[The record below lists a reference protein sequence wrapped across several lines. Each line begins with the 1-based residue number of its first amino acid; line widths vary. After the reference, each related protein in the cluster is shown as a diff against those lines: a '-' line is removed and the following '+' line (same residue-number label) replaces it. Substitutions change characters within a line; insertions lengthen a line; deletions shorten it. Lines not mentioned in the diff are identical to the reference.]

1 MNDWQERREREERLY
16 LEERRKQEA
25 LWEATVRSN
34 LDALRANR
42 AEPWL
47 LERLAWEYL
56 GTLEEFLIE
65 PKSGWRVH
73 APELRSAAME
83 GLRGTP
89 WRDDVPDD
97 DEIIRLHRKGRR
109 HRLGLP
115 FLAGLE
121 IIEREDPR
129 RLDSLDEAQ
138 ERQSLAFHYLEG
150 GSRLEP
156 PDWHR
161 RLVQTKPELTAA
173 VLVHWAKA
181 TFRRENP
188 TLVHLDALLRDRA
201 QAEVAR
207 RAVLPLL
214 TAFSVRKK
222 ADWHRVLDLLLWTA
236 VARTDRKE
244 FLDLVERKLGAKSMT
259 IAQRAHW
266 VAAGLSAAPDRYHDR
281 FEELTRDEEALREAA
296 GFLCADLPARF
307 PTEECEVATL
317 RLLIT
322 RLGGMFPPN
331 DPEADEDEDDDR
343 AMGRFLGLPDF
354 AAEFTGRCIE
364 ELGSRP
370 TAEAGVA
377 LGMLRDEAS
386 LARWK
391 RKVLESLKQ
400 QRIVRRD
407 AEYRPPAIH
416 DVADTLN
423 DIAPT
428 NAGGLACLVLDH
440 LDDLQE
446 DIRESDANIWKYF
459 WNEDSHG
466 KPGRAKTENSCRDA
480 LLDLLRRRLSAR
492 VQVHPEKHH
501 AGGSRSDLCLTVP
514 GSHGSVTIEIKRDKS
529 PDLRTGIREQLI
541 PRYLT
546 SGDHGIYLVLWQDDD
561 GTGSSPQELQ
571 KRLRDDLS
579 SEERDRV
586 AVRVLD
592 VRSPKRRRDAQAKS
606 VPSGS
611 GSRR

>member
-16 LEERRKQEA
+16 LEERRKQDA

-34 LDALRANR
+34 LDSLRANR

-47 LERLAWEYL
+47 LERLAREYL

-65 PKSGWRVH
+65 PKSGWRVQ
-73 APELRSAAME
+73 APEHRSAAME

-97 DEIIRLHRKGRR
+97 DEIIRLHRMGRR

-188 TLVHLDALLRDRA
+188 TLVHLGALLRDRA
-201 QAEVAR
+201 QAKVAR

-236 VARTDRKE
+236 IARADRKE
-244 FLDLVERKLGAKSMT
+244 FRDLVERKLGAKSMT

-266 VAAGLSAAPDRYHDR
+266 VAAGLAAAPDRYHDR

-296 GFLCADLPARF
+296 GFLCADLPTRF

-370 TAEAGVA
+370 TAEASDA
-377 LGMLRDEAS
+377 LGALHGDAS

-391 RKVLESLKQ
+391 RKVLGSLKQ

-407 AEYRPPAIH
+407 AEYRPPTIH
-416 DVADTLN
+416 EVANTLG
-423 DIAPT
+423 DRAPT
-428 NAGGLACLVLDH
+428 SAGGLARLVLDH
-440 LDDLQE
+440 FDDLKDDLRWGE
-446 DIRESDANIWKYF
+446 GNLWRPF
-459 WNEDSHG
+459 WNEDRNG
-466 KPGRAKTENSCRDA
+466 KPTEPKPENSCRDA
-480 LLDLLRRRLSAR
+480 LCDLLRQRGVP
-492 VQVHPEKHH
+492 VQVEVTRPGSLRADLGVEGP
-501 AGGSRSDLCLTVP
+501 GGSVWF
-514 GSHGSVTIEIKRDKS
+514 EIKFDKS
-529 PDLRTGIREQLI
+529 RDLWTAMTKQLI
-541 PRYLT
+541 PKYLAP
-546 SGDHGIYLVLWQDDD
+546 GDRGIYLVLW
-561 GTGSSPQELQ
+561 TGSGNMPWPQTGSRPTTPEALQ
-571 KRLRDDLS
+571 ERLRDSLTA
-579 SEERDRV
+579 EEGDRLE
-586 AVRVLD
+586 VRVLD
-592 VRSPKRRRDAQAKS
+592 VRSPKQRLADDE
-606 VPSGS
+606 
-611 GSRR
+611 